1 MDSNDQRAPW
11 GLPEAQPSTL
21 LESKGCVPGG
31 MRWLLPP
38 SATRSALLGGDR
50 GLWCGTSSSL
60 QTEST
65 VQHNG
70 EKRITI
76 LQSPLT
82 NHFPTFAVWESSLV
96 LFPSAGLKPTNSSTV
111 SGAKLHRQLQSLLI
125 QGSSTSS
132 NSAFIYKWF
141 DQIPPPILT
150 GFHNTRHTLILAML
164 IAPFVYDLKSRRFH
178 LSYHIDSWSLHPW
191 TRTLRVQ
198 GRSAVAGGVPG
209 SIQHKGATVTGQE
222 WSPWQADTRR
232 IFVPRSSIILHVCTR
247 WLPHHSQMKQSR
259 WILYQNLSLYLM

>member
-150 GFHNTRHTLILAML
+150 GFHNTRHTPHVDFSNVNSTIRIWFKIKKISSQL
-164 IAPFVYDLKSRRFH
+164 PHWFVIVTSMDQNTEGPGMICSCRRGP
-178 LSYHIDSWSLHPW
+178 WLHPA
-191 TRTLRVQ
+191 Q
-198 GRSAVAGGVPG
+198 GRDGHWSGVV
-209 SIQHKGATVTGQE
+209 SLA
-222 WSPWQADTRR
+222 
-232 IFVPRSSIILHVCTR
+232 
-247 WLPHHSQMKQSR
+247 SR
-259 WILYQNLSLYLM
+259 Y